1 MTKRPDQYQIAP
13 EEGGAT
19 DYKNYP
25 LKPGDLNAG
34 GREAKRKA
42 EQDEGIWQQLNPDQ
56 AQPPEP
62 SGEQAEVQGEEKA
75 EEK

>member
-34 GREAKRKA
+34 GRDAKKA
-42 EQDEGIWQQLNPDQ
+42 AEKSDDMWNQINPGQDE
-56 AQPPEP
+56 PPQP
-62 SGEQAEVQGEEKA
+62 SGDTDAAEDEK
-75 EEK
+75 EK

>member
-1 MTKRPDQYQIAP
+1 MTKRPDQYRIAP

-25 LKPGDLNAG
+25 LEPRDLEAG

-42 EQDEGIWQQLNPDQ
+42 EQARKKEPWEQINPGQKKPPPADDQGGDDAADE
-56 AQPPEP
+56 
-62 SGEQAEVQGEEKA
+62 
-75 EEK
+75 

>member
-25 LKPGDLNAG
+25 LKPGDLEAG
-34 GREAKRKA
+34 GREAKREIRKKA
-42 EQDEGIWQQLNPDQ
+42 KADPWEQINPGQ
-56 AQPPEP
+56 NEPPSEDDTD
-62 SGEQAEVQGEEKA
+62 ADNATDTTDK
-75 EEK
+75 

>member
-1 MTKRPDQYQIAP
+1 LTKRPDQYRIAP

-25 LKPGDLNAG
+25 LEPRDLDAG

-42 EQDEGIWQQLNPDQ
+42 KKDKHANPWEQINPGKNDPPSPEDAAPGEAADE
-56 AQPPEP
+56 
-62 SGEQAEVQGEEKA
+62 
-75 EEK
+75 

>member
-25 LKPGDLNAG
+25 QKPGDLNAH
-34 GREAKRKA
+34 GREAKKKA
-42 EQDEGIWQQLNPDQ
+42 DAEMWKQVNPRQ
-56 AQPPEP
+56 EQPPKHE
-62 SGEQAEVQGEEKA
+62 EAAAAEDSDQPEG
-75 EEK
+75 

>member
-25 LKPGDLNAG
+25 LEPGDIKAG
-34 GREAKRKA
+34 ARDAKKQADRSPDMWKQINPG
-42 EQDEGIWQQLNPDQ
+42 QDEPPQPSCDANDKDQ
-56 AQPPEP
+56 SDDPE
-62 SGEQAEVQGEEKA
+62 V
-75 EEK
+75 